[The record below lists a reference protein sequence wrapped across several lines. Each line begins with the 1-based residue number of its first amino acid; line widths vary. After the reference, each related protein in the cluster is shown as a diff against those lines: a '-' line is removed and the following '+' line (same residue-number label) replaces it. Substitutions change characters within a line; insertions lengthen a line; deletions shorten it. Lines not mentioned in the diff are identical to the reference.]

1 MYKVLIVED
10 EHYLL
15 QELTST
21 VEWERYGC
29 IIAGTAVDGERAIN
43 QAEVIRPD
51 LIITDIR
58 LPGMDGL
65 KLLKELLPPAAIIIT
80 GYDQFEYARD
90 ALRIGV
96 TDFLLKPIDDNEL
109 HAAIRKATFF
119 LSGQDIP
126 AQGKPDLEEQ
136 SAPSKTPNRSRHIT
150 GAQRFIERHYQQDV
164 SLLQAAEDLSL
175 SESYLSRIFKEY
187 TGKTFVEALTEY
199 RLNIAK
205 NLLRDPRLRIEE
217 IALMSGFRNAGY
229 FTRIFK
235 RSTGMAP
242 SHYRCIENDV

>member
-1 MYKVLIVED
+1 MYNVLIVED

-29 IIAGTAVDGERAIN
+29 IIAGATTDGESAIKL
-43 QAEVIRPD
+43 AELIKPD

-65 KLLKELLPPAAIIIT
+65 NLLKELLPPAAIVIT

-96 TDFLLKPIDDNEL
+96 TDFLLKPIDDKEL
-109 HAAIRKATFF
+109 HTAIRKATFY
-119 LSGQDIP
+119 LSGQDQP
-126 AQGKPDLEEQ
+126 TLEVL
-136 SAPSKTPNRSRHIT
+136 SSSPKTHNKYRHVT
-150 GAQRFIERHYQQDV
+150 GAQRFIERHYQEDV

-175 SESYLSRIFKEY
+175 SESYLSRIFKEC

-199 RLNIAK
+199 RLKIAQ
-205 NLLRDPRLRIEE
+205 NLLQDSRLRIEE
-217 IALMSGFRNAGY
+217 VALMSGFRNAGY

-242 SHYRCIENDV
+242 SYYRCIENDV